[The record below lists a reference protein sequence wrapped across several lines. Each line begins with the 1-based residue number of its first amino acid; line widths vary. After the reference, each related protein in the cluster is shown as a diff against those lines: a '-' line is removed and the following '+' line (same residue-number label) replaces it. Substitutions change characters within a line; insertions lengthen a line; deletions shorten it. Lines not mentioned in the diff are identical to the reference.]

1 MATSTTTELR
11 GFDAYPVRLGDEL
24 RGERASLGKS
34 LLDVQRELRIK
45 ASHIDAIENSDP
57 AGIPHAGYVPGY
69 VRAYARY
76 LGLDEAEVLRRFCE
90 ESGFAP
96 TSAAIGPGSGSGPK
110 RTSRARGELDAVL
123 AGSRLAA
130 VSRSE
135 SFNGDLG
142 ATLRGLGSL
151 AVLVGVLWG
160 LGYGG
165 WALLQ
170 NIQRVEFSPLPD
182 APAALASVPDLAPA
196 PQFGTPV
203 SEPVPVLDARA
214 LAAVYA
220 EQEVAP
226 PRIRHRDAPI
236 STIDP
241 QQAGVY
247 GATADMADLFGIE
260 RPIRASSP
268 QFAAADA
275 GSTGG
280 QSEARITLDEIIA
293 NLQELPTA
301 PPGVVLV
308 FVEEAWVRVRNSGG
322 QTVHEALM
330 RGGQR
335 WALPED
341 AEGLTL
347 RAGNA
352 GGVFVEIDGE
362 RFGPFGRPGAVVSN
376 VPLDADALRGSLAR
390 AETAM
395 TTSSLDGGAV
405 RAR

>member
-1 MATSTTTELR
+1 MATSQTTELR

-24 RGERASLGKS
+24 RGERASLGRS
-34 LLDVQRELRIK
+34 LLDVQRDLRIK
-45 ASHIDAIENSDP
+45 AAHIDAIENADP
-57 AGIPHAGYVPGY
+57 SGIPHAGYVPGY

-76 LGLDEAEVLRRFCE
+76 LGLDEGEVLRRFCE
-90 ESGFAP
+90 ESGFVPAAA
-96 TSAAIGPGSGSGPK
+96 TIGSAAGRGP
-110 RTSRARGELDAVL
+110 RTTARAQGELDAVL

-151 AVLVGVLWG
+151 AVLLGVLWG

-182 APAALASVPDLAPA
+182 APAALASVPALDPMPQTGAPA
-196 PQFGTPV
+196 G
-203 SEPVPVLDARA
+203 EPVPVLDARA

-220 EQEVAP
+220 AQEVAP

-247 GATADMADLFGIE
+247 GATTEMAALFGIE
-260 RPIRASSP
+260 RPVAASSRRSS
-268 QFAAADA
+268 ADA
-275 GSTGG
+275 LAEGA
-280 QSEARITLDEIIA
+280 QSEAQITLDEIIA
-293 NLQELPTA
+293 SLQDISEA

-308 FVEEAWVRVRNSGG
+308 FVEEAWVRVRDDRG

-335 WALPED
+335 WALPD
-341 AEGLTL
+341 GAEGLTL

-362 RFGPFGRPGAVVSN
+362 RFGPFGRSGAVVSN
-376 VPLDADALRGSLAR
+376 VSLDADALRGNLAR
-390 AETAM
+390 AEVPM